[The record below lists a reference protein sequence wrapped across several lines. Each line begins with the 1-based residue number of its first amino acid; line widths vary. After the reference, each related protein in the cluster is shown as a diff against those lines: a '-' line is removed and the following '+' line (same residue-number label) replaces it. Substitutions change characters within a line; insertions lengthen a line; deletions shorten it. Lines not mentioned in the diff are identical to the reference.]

1 MKGAGV
7 QLKNSSSQH
16 KTLKEWFSALSPKL
30 QQLVREA
37 EDQSWPFVFEEW
49 QFEPDNKKEIVN
61 INDLIQSKNSV
72 YPDMTEE
79 DVLKECLEHAYSEKA
94 FETAASVALLLDR
107 LMYLHGNS
115 KYILDKVDDIKQQAP
130 TTAIAPQVYLRK
142 ARFLKD
148 GGSLQ
153 DADKT
158 LDFILSEKGHKEQW
172 RYKEESQYNIVHAT
186 CVQVKGVI
194 RHNLGLWLEAADLI
208 LESIRRYNS
217 LPKPDQKEISSSLG
231 ILSDVLRN
239 ISHSE
244 FKQMLLKY
252 ACRYNHPLEEAYAA
266 NRQAAWL
273 TRFDPFFFA
282 RHARR
287 AGEVLLMFVITL
299 PQEDR
304 LKQITQALNDLKMS
318 LKGHLSLNKLT
329 SREQLN
335 EFTCAVYQC
344 FIAYRLMATPGAISK
359 AIEIEKNCMVIYDHH
374 CAATDAVPLEENFV
388 KAIHKVHDLLELPRK
403 TVSAPETNEFLNLP
417 AYEYR
422 YPTLRESVASTPNHI
437 GTQVVSHPEDT
448 ANSRAPLSRFRTRV
462 TRHATGAATPRKDNQ
477 NERAMEESATTR
489 VRSISWSLAPTLTEP
504 EADTKPSKRQPAA
517 ATPMV
522 TEHNRSG
529 TRARLTR
536 SNTRA
541 NRHAIGSTAG
551 NGEQEGDTS
560 VADLSEKTT
569 SISVSL
575 SVAPTLMDPEADTRP
590 SGRRQ
595 PETADS
601 SRYRDTGIAVKVG
614 DREGQFQQMTK
625 SGGGPNEESGTPAVV
640 RPPVASH
647 CLGLPSANN
656 VVETASW
663 TGSLGGQFELP
674 HEAATLADD
683 FGVYASS
690 EDTGYSGSTQG
701 LMNPK
706 TEDASIAS
714 HEQGVEIDE
723 YVESVQPM
731 NLEDKPTQLPQTFL
745 VPDPVSPISSFVD
758 CTLSALP
765 GQTMNPSANIEMT
778 DSRQGHALK
787 TGEIPLGVHRARV
800 FKFDAAHNTWTC
812 STTLVY
818 VDDKLDVRPKGAM
831 RDVIKLQ
838 YLNQD
843 EPKARYVGKRYRDAR
858 RKKLHLYYQ
867 DVVCQMTARHFVA
880 LFNQAL
886 KDDNQAWK
894 IQFVPAAHIQ
904 LLSDDHKDIVYLL
917 NVEPFVEGSDF
928 VKVTNNSKYVNP
940 DLTKELVDVSLAFM
954 HFTWEQSEGRILV
967 TDLQGWLPRD
977 QKGTIIF
984 TDPAIN
990 SEPLKTVFVTGN
1002 RGKEGVD
1009 DFWSEQ
1015 HPTCNDICYSLGIKR
1030 PQFAS

>member
-61 INDLIQSKNSV
+61 INDLIQSKNAV

-79 DVLKECLEHAYSEKA
+79 DVLKECLELACSEKA

-130 TTAIAPQVYLRK
+130 TTAIAPQVYIRK

-153 DADKT
+153 DAEKT

-172 RYKEESQYNIVHAT
+172 RYKEESQYNLVHAT

-194 RHNLGLWLEAADLI
+194 RHNLGLWLEAADLV

-217 LPKPDQKEISSSLG
+217 LPKPDQKGISASLG

-239 ISHSE
+239 ISNSE

-252 ACRYNHPLEEAYAA
+252 ACRHNHPLEEAYAA
-266 NRQAAWL
+266 NKQAAWL

-282 RHARR
+282 RHTRR

-388 KAIHKVHDLLELPRK
+388 KAIHKVHDLLDLPRK

-437 GTQVVSHPEDT
+437 GTQVVSHPEET
-448 ANSRAPLSRFRTRV
+448 ANSRAPLSRF
-462 TRHATGAATPRKDNQ
+462 P
-477 NERAMEESATTR
+477 
-489 VRSISWSLAPTLTEP
+489 
-504 EADTKPSKRQPAA
+504 
-517 ATPMV
+517 
-522 TEHNRSG
+522 HNRSG

-541 NRHAIGSTAG
+541 NRHAIGSTAV

-575 SVAPTLMDPEADTRP
+575 SVAPTLMDPEADTQP

-601 SRYRDTGIAVKVG
+601 SRYRDTGIAVKMG

-656 VVETASW
+656 VVETASG

-674 HEAATLADD
+674 HETASLADD
-683 FGVYASS
+683 LGVDGSS
-690 EDTGYSGSTQG
+690 MDTGYSGSTHG

-723 YVESVQPM
+723 YVESVQRM
-731 NLEDKPTQLPQTFL
+731 NLEDKPAQLPKTFL
-745 VPDPVSPISSFVD
+745 VPDPVNPISSFAD
-758 CTLSALP
+758 CTLPALP

-778 DSRQGHALK
+778 DFRQGPALK

-818 VDDKLDVRPKGAM
+818 VDEKLNVRPKGAM
-831 RDVIKLQ
+831 RYVIKLQ

-843 EPKARYVGKRYRDAR
+843 EPKARYVGKSYQDAER
-858 RKKLHLYYQ
+858 RKLHLYYQ

-904 LLSDDHKDIVYLL
+904 LLSDDHKDIVYFF
-917 NVEPFVEGSDF
+917 NVEPFVEGSLGF
-928 VKVTNNSKYVNP
+928 EKVTDNSIYVNRK
-940 DLTKELVDVSLAFM
+940 LTKELVDVSLAFM
-954 HFTWEQSEGRILV
+954 HFTWEKSEGKILV
-967 TDLQGWLPRD
+967 TDLQGWLPWD

-1002 RGKEGVD
+1002 RGKLGVD
-1009 DFWSEQ
+1009 EFWREQ